1 MYRFTKANYKILR
14 VSSLY
19 RYRMH
24 ENNIS
29 NNKDLVDEFN
39 LKLKEK

>member
-1 MYRFTKANYKILR
+1 VPAP
-14 VSSLY
+14 LY

-29 NNKDLVDEFN
+29 NNKDLVEEFN
-39 LKLKEK
+39 LKLKEKIK